1 VEAIMKKCSC
11 GNALLMIIGLLG
23 SVSMNAQTTPAIE
36 MGTPTIAQIPSPLSL
51 EVRPSYDMPIADSAS
66 WFTGGGAMDMGLNYR
81 FPGSIFYL
89 SGGLEYTYGPVQ
101 AATSLSLASLRL
113 GGGVQLPITRGISV
127 FGYGLAGYY
136 YAMYN
141 DASASVTD
149 PYVAAGLGLK
159 FALAPTFALEVGA
172 QYKNYLGL
180 YQGVSAGVGVDISL
194 GNLGGS
200 VDVPEV
206 DLRPAFPVFYKYYD
220 DHPIGSVRIKSNL
233 KVPASDVQ
241 AQVFIKEYMDSP
253 KVVKVPGTL
262 APGAS
267 KQIELFALFTDR
279 LLSIT
284 EGTKVA
290 TEITVSY
297 KVDGQTYRDRKIETL
312 TLWGRNAMTWDD
324 NRKAAAYVTSK
335 DPGVLNFARGVSS

>member
-1 VEAIMKKCSC
+1 MKKCRC
-11 GNALLMIIGLLG
+11 GNALLMILGLLG
-23 SVSMNAQTTPAIE
+23 SVSMNAQTNPAIE

-81 FPGSIFYL
+81 FPGSILYL

-180 YQGVSAGVGVDISL
+180 YQGVSAGVGGV
-194 GNLGGS
+194 
-200 VDVPEV
+200 
-206 DLRPAFPVFYKYYD
+206 
-220 DHPIGSVRIKSNL
+220 KSF
-233 KVPASDVQ
+233 V
-241 AQVFIKEYMDSP
+241 
-253 KVVKVPGTL
+253 
-262 APGAS
+262 
-267 KQIELFALFTDR
+267 
-279 LLSIT
+279 
-284 EGTKVA
+284 
-290 TEITVSY
+290 
-297 KVDGQTYRDRKIETL
+297 
-312 TLWGRNAMTWDD
+312 
-324 NRKAAAYVTSK
+324 
-335 DPGVLNFARGVSS
+335 